1 MPAINE
7 KVEVLRGVVF
17 SYVTAP
23 EKYYYREYNEDTQKY
38 RYKIIKGARD
48 IEEAKRLALDVFSE
62 FRQEEASPSPLR
74 IAEVTPKDRT
84 PYSRL
89 LEPLIDQWLREEKE
103 KSDKGLL
110 SVHTWLNKR
119 VSVGLHLREYF
130 KMNGILRTHQF
141 TASTLDNY
149 QVYRAS
155 TTRLTRNKELRVI
168 QVFKNWLARHD
179 YLPPKVASQKVIT
192 LEKIKD
198 EDLTANP
205 AICPEDWEVIIRSIR
220 SWRAAGLSNPNHKTY
235 YWRTLF
241 WTFCL
246 VMKNSGMRP
255 IELLQLRWR
264 DVELL
269 PLTAKEEEQRRTNKM
284 SSALT
289 DKVATTY
296 IFVRKSKTR
305 VQREVPCKV
314 GRELR
319 RWKDFLD
326 EYLSKYGKEAVT
338 GDGLIFGN
346 CDNEWRAYLTCN
358 YSQCWRKIVSE
369 LYKLGKLK
377 GHKYSDRRYTVY
389 SMRATFIEDN
399 LLQDGGIDIFYL
411 ATICGHSVQILQRHY
426 ERITVRSRM
435 DELAPIPYGKK
446 RREERETMTLY

>member
-7 KVEVLRGVVF
+7 KEEVLRGVVF

-23 EKYYYREYNEDTQKY
+23 DKYYYREYNKDTQKY
-38 RYKIIKGARD
+38 RYKIVKGARN

-62 FRQEEASPSPLR
+62 LRSNEASP
-74 IAEVTPKDRT
+74 IAEVDKVRWGDNPTRT
-84 PYSRL
+84 PSSRL

-110 SVHTWLNKR
+110 SNHTWLNKR
-119 VSVGLHLREYF
+119 VAVGLHLREYL
-130 KMNGILRTHQF
+130 KRNGVLRTHQF
-141 TASTLDNY
+141 TISTLDNY

-168 QVFKNWLARHD
+168 QVFKNWLARHE
-179 YLPPKVASQKVIT
+179 YLPVKVQGQRVIT
-192 LEKIKD
+192 LEKIRD
-198 EDLTANP
+198 EDLQANP
-205 AICPEDWEVIIRSIR
+205 AICPDDWDIIIRKIR
-220 SWRAAGLSNPNHKTY
+220 TWRNEGIHNPNHKTY

-255 IELLQLRWR
+255 VEIAQLRWK
-264 DVELL
+264 DIEFL
-269 PLTAKEEEQRRTNKM
+269 PLTPKEEELRRTGKM

-289 DKVATTY
+289 DKAATTY

-326 EYLSKYGKEAVT
+326 EYLSKYGKEAVS
-338 GDGLIFGN
+338 GDTYVFGN
-346 CDNEWRAYLTCN
+346 VDHEWRSYKVN
-358 YSQCWRKIVSE
+358 SYSAAWRMVTKGLV
-369 LYKLGKLK
+369 LQ
-377 GHKYSDRRYTVY
+377 GHKYSDRRYTLY

-399 LLQDGGIDIFYL
+399 LLQEGGIDIFYL

-446 RREERETMTLY
+446 RREERETTTLY